1 MYTYFNGSYC
11 KLLYNQGM
19 KTFPL
24 LAILLWFC
32 AALPVSAEN
41 DHIRIAREN
50 MPAVVTINAVKDD
63 ASTFTGTGFVL
74 TPDGLLAT
82 SRHVVE
88 HTVYINVTFPDGVV
102 SGEAVPVVAAG
113 NVDLALLK
121 IEAQHLPTVH
131 VADSSDVQPG
141 QSITVI
147 GNPRRLQNTIT
158 SGIISQVRQK
168 ADGILWHQISAPISP
183 SSSGS
188 PIFNAN
194 GDVVSIAFA
203 SFPGENNQNLNFS
216 VPSIYLLE
224 LVQKAGYTLPEP
236 VKEETAAKPLQ
247 KENPFWAHIKKSWA
261 ILTNWFHTKDPIK
274 K

>member
-1 MYTYFNGSYC
+1 MC
-11 KLLYNQGM
+11 V
-19 KTFPL
+19 
-24 LAILLWFC
+24 
-32 AALPVSAEN
+32 ALPAYAEN
-41 DHIRIAREN
+41 DHAFIARKN
-50 MPAVVTINAVKDD
+50 AAAVVAINAIKDD

-88 HTVYINVTFPDGVV
+88 HTIYMNVTFPDGTV
-102 SGEAVPVVAAG
+102 SGEAVAVAAAG

-131 VADSSDVQPG
+131 VADSADVQPG

-147 GNPRRLQNTIT
+147 GNPRRLQNTIS

-188 PIFNAN
+188 PIFNADGN
-194 GDVVSIAFA
+194 VISVAFA
-203 SFPGENNQNLNFS
+203 SYPGENNQNLNFS
-216 VPSIYLLE
+216 VPSTYLLE
-224 LVQKAGYTLPEP
+224 LVQKAGYTLHDESSQLP
-236 VKEETAAKPLQ
+236 AAPPAAR
-247 KENPFWAHIKKSWA
+247 ENPFWTHVKKSWS
-261 ILTNWFHTKDPIK
+261 ILTGWFHTKDPVQK
-274 K
+274 